1 MAFEAFSF
9 RIMHK
14 KQQAKDRLRKEVSSL
29 KKGYIQDDLYN
40 RSLEVL
46 SVLEITGVFQDA
58 KTILIYNSLQ
68 DEVQTRDF
76 IQKWNGTK
84 DFYLPVIED
93 DEIVFR
99 KYTPSI
105 EYEQSSI
112 GVMEPIG
119 ENFTNYNKVDLI
131 IIPGVAFD
139 RKKNRMGRGKGY
151 YDRFLSKIKAPKMGI
166 CFEFQLFDDIP
177 NDEGDVKMDYIVSEN
192 ELVW

>member
-9 RIMHK
+9 RIMQK

-40 RSLEVL
+40 RSVEVL

-68 DEVQTRDF
+68 DEVQTADF
-76 IQKWNGTK
+76 IEKWDSTK
-84 DFYLPVIED
+84 DFYLPVIEK

-99 KYTPSI
+99 KYTSSI
-105 EYEQSSI
+105 EYKQSSI
-112 GVMEPIG
+112 GVMEPVG
-119 ENFTNYNKVDLI
+119 ENFMNYNKVDLI

-151 YDRFLSKIKAPKMGI
+151 YDRFLSKMKAPKMGI

-177 NDEGDVKMDYIVSEN
+177 NDENDVKMDYIVSEN
-192 ELVW
+192 ELIW